1 MKQTLAICALI
12 VAGTFSLAAQAPQ
25 GRGGAAPPAA
35 PAAAA
40 QDMSQIEIKTNK
52 LATNFYTLDGNG
64 GTIGVLTG
72 PDGVLMVDSQYAQL
86 TDKIVAAIKRV
97 SDGRIRFLIN
107 THLHPDHTGGN
118 DNFAKMGVAII
129 SRDELRAGLVKN
141 ATPARPVAPGT
152 LPLVTYTG
160 SMTFHM
166 NGEDVQL
173 VAIPAAHTSGDTMV
187 RFPSADVI
195 MAGDFFRS
203 LGYPYFDR
211 ANGGTL
217 KGLLDGLN
225 VVIQSAGP
233 NTKIVPGHGAI
244 VDKTAV
250 AAHRDMIIAVR
261 DRVAALMKQG
271 KTQDEIVAAKPTSDY
286 DARIPGVGT
295 TADRFVTGI
304 VQELT
309 PAK

>member
-1 MKQTLAICALI
+1 MKQTLVIGALI
-12 VAGTFSLAAQAPQ
+12 LAGAFPLAAQAPQ
-25 GRGGAAPPAA
+25 GRG
-35 PAAAA
+35 AAA
-40 QDMSQIEIKTNK
+40 QDMSTIEIKTNK
-52 LATNFYTLDGNG
+52 LASNFYTLDGNG

-86 TDKIVAAIKRV
+86 TDKIVAAIKQV
-97 SDGRIRFLIN
+97 SGERIRFLIN

-118 DNFAKMGVAII
+118 ENFAKMGVAII

-141 ATPARPVAPGT
+141 ATAARPVAPGT
-152 LPLVTYTG
+152 LPLVTYSG

-173 VAIPAAHTSGDTMV
+173 VPIPAAHTSGDTMV
-187 RFPSADVI
+187 RFPNVDVI
-195 MAGDFFRS
+195 MTGDFFRS

-225 VVIQSAGP
+225 VVIQTAGP

-261 DRVAALMKQG
+261 DRVAALMKAG
-271 KTQDEIVAAKPTSDY
+271 KTQDEIVAAKPTGDY
-286 DARIPGVGT
+286 DAKIPGVGT

-309 PAK
+309 PSK

>member
-1 MKQTLAICALI
+1 MRQTLVIGALI
-12 VAGTFSLAAQAPQ
+12 LAGAFPLAAQAPQ
-25 GRGGAAPPAA
+25 GRGAAA
-35 PAAAA
+35 PAAAPAAA
-40 QDMSQIEIKTNK
+40 QDMSTVEIKTNK
-52 LATNFYTLDGNG
+52 LASNFYTLDGNG

-86 TDKIVAAIKRV
+86 TDKIVAAIKQV

-118 DNFAKMGVAII
+118 ENFAKMGVAII

-141 ATPARPVAPGT
+141 ATAARPVAPGT
-152 LPLVTYTG
+152 LPLVTYSG

-166 NGEDVQL
+166 DGEDVQL
-173 VAIPAAHTSGDTMV
+173 VPIPAAHTSGDTMV
-187 RFPSADVI
+187 RFPNADVI
-195 MAGDFFRS
+195 MTGDFFRS

-225 VVIQSAGP
+225 VVIQTAGT

-261 DRVAALMKQG
+261 DRVAALMKAG

-286 DARIPGVGT
+286 DAKIPGVGT
-295 TADRFVTGI
+295 TADRFVMGI

>member
-1 MKQTLAICALI
+1 MKQTFVLGVLLF
-12 VAGTFSLAAQAPQ
+12 AGTFSLAAQAPQ
-25 GRGGAAPPAA
+25 GRGAAA
-35 PAAAA
+35 PAPPPAA
-40 QDMSQIEIKTNK
+40 QDMSTIEIKTNK

-86 TDKIVAAIKRV
+86 TDKIVAAIKQV

-118 DNFAKMGVAII
+118 ENFAKMGVAII

-187 RFPSADVI
+187 RFPNADVI
-195 MAGDFFRS
+195 MTGDFFRS

-225 VVIQSAGP
+225 VVVQTAGP
-233 NTKIVPGHGAI
+233 ATKIVPGHGAI
-244 VDKTAV
+244 VDKAAV
-250 AAHRDMIIAVR
+250 AAHRDMIVAVR

-271 KTQDEIVAAKPTSDY
+271 KTQDEIVAAKPTSAY